1 MVFLQRL
8 SLRNFRNFEEEVV
21 EFPQAG
27 AALIGDNGQ
36 GKTNLLEAV
45 YYLEIFRSFRG
56 ARDEQLV
63 SFGREYFRVEG
74 YLAGAEG
81 NRCTEVSAAYS
92 RDGRRKK
99 VSIAGREAMRLG
111 DAIGRVGAIIFT
123 ASDVDIVVGGPSVR
137 RRYLDIVLS
146 LVEPSY
152 LAALQR
158 YRQVLSQRNGLLRDG
173 ARPVELAAW
182 NNGLVENGIRIFRA
196 RAEWVA
202 SVRKSFARY
211 YGAISGGQEATL
223 EYRPVVKLEDLEG
236 SREAEDSWRSAF
248 LVELER
254 QAERERRRGLSLVG
268 PHRDDLGFRVSDG
281 DSNGLALRSYGSAGQ
296 QRTAAVALRMVE
308 AETLRRSG
316 GRRPIVMLD
325 DVFAELDPSRAERV
339 VELLTAEEWGQVIV
353 TSPKP
358 DDFAIMGATL
368 PEYSIRN
375 GRVRRV

>member
-63 SFGREYFRVEG
+63 SLGRQYFRVEG
-74 YLAGAEG
+74 SLVDAEG
-81 NRCTEVSAAYS
+81 DGRTEVSAAYS

-99 VSIAGREAMRLG
+99 VSIAGREAVRLG

-123 ASDVDIVVGGPSVR
+123 ASDVDIVVGGPSIR

-146 LVEPSY
+146 LAEPSY

-173 ARPVELAAW
+173 AGPVELAAW
-182 NNGLVENGIRIFRA
+182 NSGLVENGIRIFRA
-196 RAEWVA
+196 RAAWVA

-211 YGAISGGQEATL
+211 YGAISGGQEVDL
-223 EYRPVVKLEDLEG
+223 EYRPVVKLGDLG
-236 SREAEDSWRSAF
+236 APSEAEESWRSAF
-248 LVELER
+248 LAELER
-254 QAERERRRGLSLVG
+254 QSERERRRGLSLVG
-268 PHRDDLGFRVSDG
+268 PHRDDLGFRVADG
-281 DSNGLALRSYGSAGQ
+281 ESNRLALRNYGSAGQ

-339 VELLTAEEWGQVIV
+339 VGLLTAEEWGQIIV

-358 DDFAIMGATL
+358 DEFAIMGASL
-368 PEYSIRN
+368 PEYRIRN
-375 GRVRRV
+375 GRVRRS

>member
-1 MVFLQRL
+1 M
-8 SLRNFRNFEEEVV
+8 
-21 EFPQAG
+21 G

-63 SFGREYFRVEG
+63 GLGQGYFWVEG
-74 YLAGAEG
+74 SLSGAEG
-81 NRCTEVSAAYS
+81 EGSQEITAAYS
-92 RDGRRKK
+92 REGRRKK
-99 VSIAGREAMRLG
+99 VAVAGQEALRLG

-123 ASDVDIVVGGPSVR
+123 ASDVDIVVGGPGVR

-146 LVEPSY
+146 LAEPGY

-173 ARPVELAAW
+173 SGPVEMAAW
-182 NNGLVENGIRIFRA
+182 NGGLIESGIRILQA

-202 SVRKSFARY
+202 DVRESFSRY
-211 YGAISGGQEATL
+211 YRAISGGQAAAL
-223 EYRPVVKLEDLEG
+223 EYRPVVKIADGRGSAEG
-236 SREAEDSWRSAF
+236 ADDWRNAF
-248 LVELER
+248 LAELER
-254 QAERERRRGLSLVG
+254 QAERERRRGLTLVG
-268 PHRDDLGFRVSDG
+268 PHRDDLGFRVSEG

-308 AETLRRSG
+308 AETLRK
-316 GRRPIVMLD
+316 GRGCRPIVMLD

-339 VELLTAEEWGQVIV
+339 VELLMAEEWGQVIV

-358 DDFAIMGATL
+358 DEFAVMGASL
-368 PEYSIRN
+368 PEYRIRG
-375 GRVRRV
+375 GRVQRA